1 MKVNLERKASK
12 MKKILLWLLVLT
24 MCVSMVAC
32 FSLAGCKAKA
42 AAEEEAAPAVE
53 EAVAEEEAKEVEEKE
68 RAPITLEYWTVMQE
82 ENPQMKAFKRAAEIV
97 KEKYNI
103 TVNIVPKVENNYRD
117 LLTASAMSQSGADI
131 LFEWTG
137 LADMIT
143 SGKQGLLLPLNS
155 YLTKEEIDSLAGLS
169 ACTDLDTEDIYG
181 VMYAYNYIAL
191 AYNKELLQ
199 KADIDYNSFPS
210 KWTYDE
216 FLSVCD
222 KLKKAGITPMSFANQ
237 EGVYSVWWDSF
248 CPPTYVDKIEDIA
261 PIYQQTPIYKEPF
274 ITFLKNFK
282 DFYDKGYYLDGGGTI
297 SIGELWNQFIDEK
310 AALSVT
316 FPSITG
322 MYMDAMGVEK
332 VGLIEF
338 PAMGNGELSKAN
350 PIFGDGIGIAKYT
363 KHPEEAILYLK
374 TLIFDPEIV
383 KMFAAMGNAPVYNKY
398 TMADFPIENSEI
410 AEFFGKHSEM
420 PTYYEGHGFWTKE
433 YNEPLVKFSNMF
445 LTGDITAEQYA
456 QEMEKEITSKK

>member
-1 MKVNLERKASK
+1 

-24 MCVSMVAC
+24 MCVSTVAC

-103 TVNIVPKVENNYRD
+103 TVNIVSKGDSGYRE

-131 LFEWTG
+131 LFEWSG

-143 SGKQGLLLPLNS
+143 SGRQELLLPLND
-155 YLTKEEIDSLAGLS
+155 YLTQEEINSLAGLS
-169 ACTDLDTEDIYG
+169 ACTDPDTKDIYG
-181 VMYAYNYIAL
+181 VIYGSNYIAL
-191 AYNKELLQ
+191 AYNKDLME
-199 KADIDYNSFPS
+199 KAGIDYNSFPS

-216 FLSVCD
+216 FLTVCD
-222 KLKKAGITPMSFANQ
+222 KLKKAGITPMTFANQ
-237 EGVYSVWWDSF
+237 EGYYSDWWHSF
-248 CPPTYVDKIEDIA
+248 FIPTYVDKIEDVI
-261 PIYQQTPIYKEPF
+261 PYYQKTPIYKEPF
-274 ITFLKNFK
+274 ITFCKNWK

-310 AALSVT
+310 GALSVT

-322 MYMDAMGVEK
+322 MYMDTLGPEK

-338 PAMGNGELSKAN
+338 PSMGDGKLSKEN
-350 PIFGDGIGIAKYT
+350 PIFGDGIGIANWTKY
-363 KHPEEAILYLK
+363 PEEAVIYLK
-374 TLIFDPEIV
+374 TLIFEPEII
-383 KMFAAMGNAPVYNKY
+383 KMFAAMGNPPVYTKY
-398 TMADFPIENSEI
+398 TMADFPIENPEI
-410 AEFFGKHSEM
+410 AKYFDKHDKM
-420 PTYYEGHGFWTKE
+420 PTFYEGHGFWTVE
-433 YNEPLVKFSNMF
+433 YSEATRKFCNML
-445 LTGDITAEQYA
+445 LTGDISIEDYA
-456 QEMEKEITSKK
+456 QEIENAITQ